1 MTTTQGPPYP
11 PSEPPRGSGAGRAS
25 GPGSGNGESTGPQ
38 RRFRLGDGPGGPSG
52 APGTRAG
59 TGGAD
64 GAAGPSG
71 GPGHGPGQRIDRGY
85 GPGAG
90 AGQGGRTGPG
100 GQGPGYGAE
109 GPGTGQFGP
118 LPVSDGG
125 RGPGPGAGGGHDH
138 GSGPGQGAG
147 HGHGNG
153 PGDGHSDGHSG
164 GPGGG
169 SGGGHGPGQGG
180 GHGAGPGGEH
190 GDGHVH
196 ESGSGSGDS
205 HGPDDHH
212 GSSHGHSHS
221 HGPAAPVS
229 IHLRKIIGAI
239 LIPFAAAVVVG
250 LAVLWPGGAPAHER
264 TGVGFDRQTQEAT
277 VTKVVAVDCKS
288 VNASGDTPT
297 GDTSTAEGSSAQQQ
311 ATGDCKRAT
320 IRVDTGDDKG
330 RTFTEI
336 VQPDQSR
343 QLHQGEKVVVA
354 YEPSAPRD
362 LQYSVTDVNRR
373 LPMALLAGIFALAVV
388 VVGRLRGVMALV
400 ALAVSFMVLTF
411 FILPAILQGSN
422 PLVVAVIGA
431 SAIMLIA
438 LYMCHGLS
446 ARTSVA
452 VLGTLISLVL
462 IGILGSGFIGWAA
475 LTGNTDDNTGLIHGL
490 YPSIDMSGL
499 LLAGVIIGSLGVLDD
514 VTVTQTSAVWELHA
528 ANPTMGWRG
537 LYRAG
542 IRIGRDHI
550 ASVVNTLVLAY
561 AGAAL
566 PLLLLFSIAQSSVG
580 TVANSELV
588 AEEIVR
594 TLVGSIGLVASVP
607 VTTLL
612 AALMVSADRPGTASL
627 AAGAATGAGPGTPA
641 AAGAGAGAT
650 AQSAPARAGKGR
662 RRKH

>member
-1 MTTTQGPPYP
+1 MTTTHQPPFP
-11 PSEPPRGSGAGRAS
+11 PPEPPRR
-25 GPGSGNGESTGPQ
+25 PGSGNGFGNGPGPADGQ
-38 RRFRLGDGPGGPSG
+38 GAGYGPGPGSGDWHERGNGTGDGFGQEPGSGGRFEQGPG
-52 APGTRAG
+52 I
-59 TGGAD
+59 TGGHEHD
-64 GAAGPSG
+64 AGG
-71 GPGHGPGQRIDRGY
+71 GHGHGHGPG
-85 GPGAG
+85 
-90 AGQGGRTGPG
+90 
-100 GQGPGYGAE
+100 
-109 GPGTGQFGP
+109 
-118 LPVSDGG
+118 
-125 RGPGPGAGGGHDH
+125 
-138 GSGPGQGAG
+138 
-147 HGHGNG
+147 
-153 PGDGHSDGHSG
+153 
-164 GPGGG
+164 
-169 SGGGHGPGQGG
+169 SGGGGTGG
-180 GHGAGPGGEH
+180 GGG
-190 GDGHVH
+190 GG
-196 ESGSGSGDS
+196 GG
-205 HGPDDHH
+205 
-212 GSSHGHSHS
+212 HGHSHS

-229 IHLRKIIGAI
+229 KHLRKVIAAI
-239 LIPFAAAVVVG
+239 LIPFGVAVIVG
-250 LAVLWPGGAPAHER
+250 LAVLWPGGAPGHER
-264 TGVGFDRQTQEAT
+264 TGVGFDRQTQQAT
-277 VTKVVAVDCKS
+277 VTKVVSVSCKS
-288 VNASGDTPT
+288 VNASGETPT

-311 ATGDCKRAT
+311 ADGDCKKAT

-354 YEPSAPRD
+354 YEPSAPKD

-373 LPMALLAGIFALAVV
+373 FPMALLAGIFALAVV

-400 ALAVSFMVLTF
+400 ALAISFMILNF

-422 PLVVAVIGA
+422 PLVVAVVGA

-438 LYMCHGLS
+438 LYLCHGLS

-452 VLGTLISLVL
+452 VLGTLISLLL
-462 IGILGSGFIGWAA
+462 IGVLGSLFIGWAA

-514 VTVTQTSAVWELHA
+514 VTVTQTSAVWELHE
-528 ANPTMGWRG
+528 ANPSMGWRD

-607 VTTLL
+607 VTTAL
-612 AALMVSADRPGTASL
+612 AALVVSADRPALPGSGTAPVGGRP
-627 AAGAATGAGPGTPA
+627 APAGAQSMSAGTQPTA
-641 AAGAGAGAT
+641 ARGG
-650 AQSAPARAGKGR
+650 RGR
-662 RRKH
+662 RRKR